1 MAKRYEICL
10 SGSGGQ
16 GLILAGIILAE
27 AAGVYE
33 GKHVAQSQSYG
44 PEARGGASKAEVI
57 ISEDEIDYPM
67 ATRLDLLLAMNQ
79 KSSDSFYFDLKPE
92 GTLVVDS
99 TFVNQIPTTKAI
111 RIPFTEIARN
121 DLGKEMVANIIALGA
136 IATLTKVVS
145 LKSLEAAVL
154 GRVPRGTEE
163 LNKKALQ
170 LGSKAA
176 RAILKKT
183 KPESILGHGPKD
195 EDTSYE

>member
-1 MAKRYEICL
+1 VSFVVQPICGGVGKLGERYEICL

-33 GKHVAQSQSYG
+33 SKHVAQSQSYG

-57 ISEDEIDYPM
+57 ISNEEIDYPM

-99 TFVNQIPTTKAI
+99 TFVSQTPTTKAI
-111 RIPFTEIARN
+111 CIPFTEIARKE
-121 DLGKEMVANIIALGA
+121 LGREMVANIIALGA
-136 IATLTKVVS
+136 LVTLTKVVS

-154 GRVPRGTEE
+154 
-163 LNKKALQ
+163 

-176 RAILKKT
+176 KAILKERA
-183 KPESILGHGPKD
+183 PEAIQGHGPNH
-195 EDTSYE
+195 EDTPYE